1 MFHAD
6 TEHCTGQL
14 IFLLDIGLRMKLIC
28 KPTNFELFYTAV
40 TL

>member
-1 MFHAD
+1 
-6 TEHCTGQL
+6 
-14 IFLLDIGLRMKLIC
+14 MKLIC